1 MINEVTKEH
10 EYGLFSYGNIEK
22 GVLNDQGELF
32 SYLLYQFDRGLFGK
46 LAGQRRGTSNLRPLK
61 TSTRVLK

>member
-22 GVLNDQGELF
+22 GVLHDQGELF
-32 SYLLYQFDRGLFGK
+32 SYLLYQFD
-46 LAGQRRGTSNLRPLK
+46 
-61 TSTRVLK
+61 